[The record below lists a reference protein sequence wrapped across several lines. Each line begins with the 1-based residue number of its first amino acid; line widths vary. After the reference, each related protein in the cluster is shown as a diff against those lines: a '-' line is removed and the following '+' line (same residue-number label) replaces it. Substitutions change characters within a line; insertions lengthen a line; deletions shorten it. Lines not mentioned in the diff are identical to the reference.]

1 MLDNFGA
8 KVLKSFI
15 TTVLYMYIHVVRL
28 IKNFED
34 VPHPYMTVPE
44 KKLFWTSVLLFF
56 QSYMQVTKAIDSL
69 VKNDFTIPQ
78 AKAIIAKLKE
88 QWKEVKTWSASQ
100 LKKVGKLLKDFSVED
115 LKSLSKEQFQVR

>member
-1 MLDNFGA
+1 M
-8 KVLKSFI
+8 
-15 TTVLYMYIHVVRL
+15 
-28 IKNFED
+28 
-34 VPHPYMTVPE
+34 
-44 KKLFWTSVLLFF
+44 
-56 QSYMQVTKAIDSL
+56 TKAIDSL

-88 QWKEVKTWSASQ
+88 EWKEVKGGTWSASQ